1 MWRRTGQTML
11 CGGRRRRHGCSK
23 PTGHWTSMVSKLMP
37 GCFSHHSTSCCASS
51 CPTWNTWRSRSTSRT
66 ASSRLCQTS
75 AKLSVSGMI
84 DSCIQQQVEQCY
96 VFIRKWNK
104 MIKGS
109 WGVKG
114 WQNVLNNNVE
124 SWCILSAAATLPNDC
139 FWKTSVNLV
148 DHVLPLTLF
157 ET

>member
-104 MIKGS
+104 MRCERLAECYEQQCRILVHFKCCYPAE
-109 WGVKG
+109 WLFLENLCQLG
-114 WQNVLNNNVE
+114 WPCPSFHFILNLAI
-124 SWCILSAAATLPNDC
+124 WC
-139 FWKTSVNLV
+139 
-148 DHVLPLTLF
+148 
-157 ET
+157 